1 MRAWFNA
8 LSESVAFALHALLV
22 NKLRAFLS
30 LSGISIGIFSI
41 ILVYTVVDSL
51 ESNIRSSVESLGN
64 DVVYIQKWS
73 WGGGGEYPWWQYMKR
88 REPSF
93 QDFKDL
99 QKRFPKAEAMAYGMS
114 MSSVAKYGSN
124 SIEGVG
130 VFGSTH
136 QYDRIWEF
144 ELAEGRYFTELESNS
159 GPNVAIIGSDIAQ
172 GLFQGKSAEG
182 KKIGIL
188 GRKFRVIGV
197 FEKKGKSLVGENQD
211 ELILVPTSTMLKLA
225 SPEKLNGNMI
235 MVRAGAGMSFDEFKS
250 ELRGVFRTIRRLKPK
265 VDDDFSLNEISLV
278 ANGLDQLF
286 GVIGA
291 AGTVI
296 GLFSVLVGGFGIAN
310 IMFVSVKERTNQI
323 GIQKALGARN
333 AFILMQFLAEAVLLS
348 LIGGLVGLGVVLG
361 IIPFVED
368 LFDFEVFMSLQ
379 NVWRG
384 ISIAVGVGLVSGT
397 IPALL
402 ASRLDPV
409 EAIRSGI

>member
-1 MRAWFNA
+1 
-8 LSESVAFALHALLV
+8 
-22 NKLRAFLS
+22 
-30 LSGISIGIFSI
+30 
-41 ILVYTVVDSL
+41 
-51 ESNIRSSVESLGN
+51 
-64 DVVYIQKWS
+64 VVYIQKWS